1 MAKKDSSDKPPPR
14 ALKVV
19 GGPPAGRAR
28 GGRDREGRNDGGS
41 GIDFEAVRVLARI
54 AAEFDLEEI
63 EIDKTG
69 HLRVRRGFR
78 EAGVA
83 ASVAPAARPIALTPP
98 VEGAVD
104 GDANFVTSPFVG
116 TFYRAASPETPPFV
130 EKGQS
135 VRKGQVVC
143 IVEAMK
149 LMNEIEA
156 ETEGQV
162 EDILVKN
169 GEHVEYGQR
178 LIRLSRS

>member
-1 MAKKDSSDKPPPR
+1 MPKKDSKDKVPPR

-19 GGPPAGRAR
+19 GAPPVGRAR
-28 GGRDREGRNDGGS
+28 GSRPEGTS
-41 GIDFEAVRVLARI
+41 GIDFESVRVLARI

-63 EIDKTG
+63 EVDGAG
-69 HLRVRRGFR
+69 HLRVRRGAR
-78 EAGVA
+78 DGATMPL
-83 ASVAPAARPIALTPP
+83 VAPAARPIALTPP
-98 VEGAVD
+98 VDAGLEAD
-104 GDANFVTSPFVG
+104 GTFVTSPFVG

-130 EKGQS
+130 DGGQS

-156 ETEGQV
+156 EADGRV
-162 EDILVKN
+162 EEILVKN

-178 LIRLSRS
+178 LIRLSKS